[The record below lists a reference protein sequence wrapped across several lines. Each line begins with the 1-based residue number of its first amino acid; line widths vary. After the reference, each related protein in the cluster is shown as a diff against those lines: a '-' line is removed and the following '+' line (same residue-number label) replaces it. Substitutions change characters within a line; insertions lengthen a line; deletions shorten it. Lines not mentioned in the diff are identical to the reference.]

1 MDFQTFCFVDT
12 GFVLVDAG
20 FAEAGL
26 VEDFAAAFDAT
37 FDVGA
42 ASVEAV
48 FAFAFEVVAD
58 FAGADLAGLAAAA
71 LAFSTFFASPE
82 TAF

>member
-1 MDFQTFCFVDT
+1 MVDT
-12 GFVLVDAG
+12 GLVLVDAG
-20 FAEAGL
+20 FAEADL
-26 VEDFAAAFDAT
+26 VVDLAAALDAT

-42 ASVEAV
+42 ALVDAV
-48 FAFAFEVVAD
+48 FAFALDAVAVAD

-71 LAFSTFFASPE
+71 LAFSTFLASPE